1 MFVLDSQT
9 KQTEP
14 VMKTF
19 ILMLFATAS
28 LFAQSQFKTGD
39 VITLED
45 KLRFL
50 DSVNKYRVLAG
61 VKPLVYSFEEDS
73 LARLRV
79 RTLFNHIETLTEEE
93 YQADWKNHG
102 HFNLRKDIKDYD
114 HNNVVIDSFIQMYG
128 ECSARLSR
136 LSAPEDLVKELFNGW
151 KSSKL
156 GHWELMLSPDY
167 ETLSLSW
174 FLDNQRHIRIRK
186 GTFASLV
193 LIKKAVNPKK

>member
-1 MFVLDSQT
+1 MKKLMFFILITMSQFVL
-9 KQTEP
+9 
-14 VMKTF
+14 
-19 ILMLFATAS
+19 
-28 LFAQSQFKTGD
+28 AQGQFKTGD
-39 VITLED
+39 IITTED

-73 LARLRV
+73 LANLRV
-79 RTLFNHIETLTEEE
+79 KTLFNHADTLTEEE
-93 YQADWKNHG
+93 YQADWKNNG
-102 HFNLRKDIKDYD
+102 HFNLRKDVKDYD
-114 HNNVVIDSFIQMYG
+114 RSNVVIDSFIHMYG

-136 LSAPEDLVKELFNGW
+136 LSAPEDLVSELFNGW

-174 FLDNQRHIRIRK
+174 FLDNKRNIRMRK
-186 GTFASLV
+186 GTFASLMLV
-193 LIKKAVNPKK
+193 KKAVNPKK